1 MDPLSEVLS
10 LLETRD
16 SYFTGLRAGGEWAI
30 AIPPPDGIKFN
41 AVVEGACWLTVDKAG
56 PPVRVCAGDCFLLTA
71 PRAFSLA
78 SDPAVAPMAAAEVY
92 VNTEN
97 GIAHYGE
104 PTDCFLIGG
113 RFSYEDGAQ
122 LLLGGLPPVVVV
134 NGQSE
139 QAAVLR
145 WALQQLAREFGA
157 SLPGASLMISQ
168 LGHMMLVH
176 ILRLYMTEASLDETG
191 WLSAFGDARITAA
204 LAAIHAAPA
213 RRWTVEE
220 LATCCHVSRS
230 TFALHFKRRM
240 GFGPLEYVLRWRM
253 QLAMR
258 ELRRSNLSVST
269 IAQQLGY
276 DSDSAFG
283 HAFKRI
289 VGCSP
294 RTYRR
299 LGSDQP
305 V

>member
-16 SYFTGLRAGGEWAI
+16 SYFTGLRAGGDWAI

-41 AVVEGACWLTVDKAG
+41 AIVEGSCWLTVDGAG
-56 PPVRVCAGDCFLLTA
+56 PPVRLRAGDCFLLTA
-71 PRAFSLA
+71 PRAFWLA
-78 SDPAVAPMAAAEVY
+78 SDPAVAPVAAADVY
-92 VNTEN
+92 VNTES

-104 PTDCFLIGG
+104 PTNCFLIGG

-134 NGQSE
+134 NGESE
-139 QAAVLR
+139 QAAVMR
-145 WALQQLAREFGA
+145 WALQQLAHEFGT
-157 SLPGASLMISQ
+157 SSPGASLMVRQ

-176 ILRLYMTEASLDETG
+176 ILRLYVTEAAPDNTG
-191 WLSAFGDARITAA
+191 WLAAFGDARVTAA
-204 LAAIHAAPA
+204 LSAIHAAPA
-213 RRWTVEE
+213 RRWTVDD
-220 LATCCHVSRS
+220 LAACCHVSRS

-258 ELRRSNLSVST
+258 ELRRSNVSVSA

-289 VGCSP
+289 VGCAP
-294 RTYRR
+294 RTYRG
-299 LGSDQP
+299 LGSDQAG
-305 V
+305 